1 MLNGF
6 LYHCIKRFFIFKTIF
21 FSPTIKKNSFYIFIF
36 PVLSILNPLF
46 LTITEG
52 SNPAPPPP
60 PPPNNSNPP
69 ELLQTPIINSNQRF
83 QPHLNSKPPLIFRT
97 QEYKYCFHAT
107 NKLANEI
114 LQKLIYD

>member
-1 MLNGF
+1 MGSCIIVSNVF
-6 LYHCIKRFFIFKTIF
+6 LSSRQFSFHLPLKKQLLYIYISCIINSEPTIF
-21 FSPTIKKNSFYIFIF
+21 NYNRGFQPCST
-36 PVLSILNPLF
+36 
-46 LTITEG
+46 
-52 SNPAPPPP
+52 AP